1 MDTADKST
9 SRVDSASDVLLGK
22 LKDLLAQKEKGV
34 IQVDSDC
41 IVAAAARK
49 MRDNKVGA
57 LMVLENDT
65 LVGIFTERDLMSRVV
80 AEGLDPEKVKVSET
94 MTSSIATVP
103 PETPIREAAN
113 LMSQNRI
120 RHLPVL
126 QDGKLSGVVSAGD
139 IFAWKLREQEFTL
152 HQLED
157 YFFKT

>member
-1 MDTADKST
+1 MEIAEKSN
-9 SRVDSASDVLLGK
+9 SRVDSAVDVLSGK
-22 LKDLLAQKEKGV
+22 LKDILAQKEKGV

-41 IVAAAARK
+41 IVVEAARK

-57 LMVLENDT
+57 LMVLENGE

-80 AEGLDPEKVKVSET
+80 AERLDPETVKVSAA

-103 PETPIREAAN
+103 LETPIRDAAN

-126 QDGKLSGVVSAGD
+126 QDGKLCGVISAGD
-139 IFAWKLREQEFTL
+139 IFAWKLSEQEFTL

>member
-1 MDTADKST
+1 MEIAEKST
-9 SRVDSASDVLLGK
+9 SRVDSAVDVLSGK
-22 LKDLLAQKEKGV
+22 LKDILAQKEKGV

-41 IVAAAARK
+41 IVVEAAKK

-57 LMVLENDT
+57 LMVLENGE

-80 AEGLDPEKVKVSET
+80 AERLDPETVKVSAA

-103 PETPIREAAN
+103 LETPIREAAN

-126 QDGKLSGVVSAGD
+126 QYGKLYGVISAGD
-139 IFAWKLREQEFTL
+139 ILAWKLSEQEFTL